1 LVSIGAPRRSNPSVT
16 MSRIRRASPS
26 RSASLRLAAGAALL
40 LAGFAGHAGAQE
52 TGALRGSLSS
62 AAPPPVPD
70 PLKPPAP
77 AEPLFP
83 VEPPSL
89 AEQGPIRQPDA
100 AAAAPQ
106 RQAEDIDDELAGAPD
121 EADARP
127 DRRANRQVVPDNP
140 AADPENDPEA
150 NGQPGSD
157 SRTKKKAAAA
167 EAPLTTS
174 TVRLKS
180 IDAADLERNTA
191 ARAESERARAIEAI
205 GRTPEQNPFGP
216 PGLRVGAFLL
226 RPALD
231 QGIEWTSNA
240 TNTAGGGSDF
250 VSESTLRLDAA
261 SDWAR
266 HSASFSGYGTYR
278 TSVTGTGYSE
288 FRGAGNAAATIEL
301 GSRFTL
307 NPAIGYELAPEDA
320 SSPVAIAGAVDRP
333 LRQTLSG
340 SLGLEKTLG
349 RLQFAATGSARRNTY
364 GNATLSDGSVLS
376 QADRNQTLYSM
387 ALRGGYEIS
396 PALTPFIEAEFG
408 RRIYDDA
415 VDSSGYSRSAGR
427 YGARGGL
434 SLDFGEKLNGE
445 ISAGWL
451 SEKPDDQRLAAVS
464 GFAADANVEWSPVRG
479 TIVSLT
485 GSTEV
490 EGSTTPSESGS
501 ILYSSALGVSRELR
515 ANLTGTATLGA
526 DWRRYAGGDRDFT
539 WSAETSL
546 TWWLNR
552 YAGLKARARHEE
564 TSSTLPG
571 RTSQQTSVYL
581 GLTLRR

>member
-1 LVSIGAPRRSNPSVT
+1 
-16 MSRIRRASPS
+16 MSRIRPVHLR
-26 RSASLRLAAGAALL
+26 RSASLRFAAGAALL

-52 TGALRGSLSS
+52 TSALRGSLSS
-62 AAPPPVPD
+62 APPPPAPD
-70 PLKPPAP
+70 PLRPRAP

-83 VEPPSL
+83 LEPPPL
-89 AEQGPIRQPDA
+89 AEQGPIRQPDVA
-100 AAAAPQ
+100 AIAP
-106 RQAEDIDDELAGAPD
+106 RVQAEDIGDELAGAPG
-121 EADARP
+121 EPVTAP
-127 DRRANRQVVPDNP
+127 DRRANRRALPDKP

-150 NGQPGSD
+150 SVQRGAGG
-157 SRTKKKAAAA
+157 RAKKTAAR
-167 EAPLTTS
+167 EAPLTTG
-174 TVRLKS
+174 TVRTRS
-180 IDAADLERNTA
+180 VDAADLERNVA
-191 ARAESERARAIEAI
+191 ARAQSERTMAIEAL
-205 GRTPEQNPFGP
+205 GRAPEQNPFDP
-216 PGLRVGAFLL
+216 PGLRAGTFLL

-240 TNTAGGGSDF
+240 TNTANGSSDF

-288 FRGAGNAAATIEL
+288 FRGAANAAATIEL

-307 NPAIGYELAPEDA
+307 NSAIGYELAPEDA
-320 SSPVAIAGAVDRP
+320 SSPIAIVGTVDRP

-408 RRIYDDA
+408 RRIYDNA
-415 VDSSGYSRSAGR
+415 VDSSGYSRSAAR

-434 SLDFGEKLNGE
+434 SFDLGEKLNGE

-451 SEKPDDQRLAAVS
+451 SEKPDDQRLAAIS
-464 GFAADANVEWSPVRG
+464 GLSADANVEWSPVRG
-479 TIVSLT
+479 TTISLT

-490 EGSTTPSESGS
+490 EGSTTPGESGS
-501 ILYSSALGVSRELR
+501 ILYSSMLGVSRELR
-515 ANLTGTATLGA
+515 ANLTATATLGA
-526 DWRRYAGGDRDFT
+526 DWRRYSGGDREFA

-546 TWWLNR
+546 TWWLSR

-571 RTSQQTSVYL
+571 RASQQTSVYL